1 MEQEITKDDLHQFSL
16 LLTNVLREEIRKIQ
30 IPTSVPEP
38 LQDWIKTTKVR
49 KLLDMSPGTVQ
60 NLRIE
65 GKVRYKK
72 IMGTYYYNLADL
84 EKLFKDRKNE

>member
-1 MEQEITKDDLHQFSL
+1 MEQGITKEDLHQFGML
-16 LLTNVLREEIRKIQ
+16 LMNNIREEVKKVAGQ
-30 IPTSVPEP
+30 TGNVDP
-38 LQDWIKTTKVR
+38 LQEWIKTTKVR

-72 IMGTYYYNLADL
+72 IMGTYYYNRSDL
-84 EKLFKDRKNE
+84 ENLFKQQKG